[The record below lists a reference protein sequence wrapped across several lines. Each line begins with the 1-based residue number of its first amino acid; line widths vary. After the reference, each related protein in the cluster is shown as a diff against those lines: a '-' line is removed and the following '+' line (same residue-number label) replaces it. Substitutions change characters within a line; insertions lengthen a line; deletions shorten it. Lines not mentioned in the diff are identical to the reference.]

1 MVLLSFIC
9 TPAMFYSAKHKLH
22 CFLYLFGAL
31 AWYMSALVLR
41 REQQRNMGQ
50 SIWIHRLFWILAG
63 TFSVYKMFEDYFLPI
78 NLILNICLIISN
90 IILAIYGIYRAE
102 DSDTLLMVVSE
113 DIPGFVKVFFQML
126 ELNDRIRY
134 WMGIEDQINE
144 NLADDLT
151 ITKP

>member
-1 MVLLSFIC
+1 MYLLDN
-9 TPAMFYSAKHKLH
+9 SA
-22 CFLYLFGAL
+22 
-31 AWYMSALVLR
+31 
-41 REQQRNMGQ
+41 
-50 SIWIHRLFWILAG
+50 
-63 TFSVYKMFEDYFLPI
+63 
-78 NLILNICLIISN
+78 N